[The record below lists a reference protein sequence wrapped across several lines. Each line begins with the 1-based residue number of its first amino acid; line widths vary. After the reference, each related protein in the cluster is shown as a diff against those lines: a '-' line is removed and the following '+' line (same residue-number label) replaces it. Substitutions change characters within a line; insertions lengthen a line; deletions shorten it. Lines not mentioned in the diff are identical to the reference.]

1 MALSFTEGP
10 GSKVQLIDRPLGS
23 DLDISDVTSDNP
35 QTLSTATLSFK
46 PQAKPSQPGTSNT
59 PNHPPPEKV
68 NPPSEEVDRIIPLGA
83 ATEHSPAPTNT
94 PPTAAQPS
102 ANRD

>member
-1 MALSFTEGP
+1 MILRYLLRFSLKEKGKAMALSFTEGP

-46 PQAKPSQPGTSNT
+46 PQRSPLNQGQVALLPQRKLIL
-59 PNHPPPEKV
+59 PPRKLTV
-68 NPPSEEVDRIIPLGA
+68 L
-83 ATEHSPAPTNT
+83 SP
-94 PPTAAQPS
+94 
-102 ANRD
+102 

>member
-46 PQAKPSQPGTSNT
+46 PQTKPSQPGTSST
-59 PNHPPPEKV
+59 PPPEKV